1 MRVTGVIILAS
12 SCVGLNGSHYLANTR
27 HIRLFGAECR
37 SMVISALYGAVP
49 LAFRGFYEGFDGLAC
64 CFCGSI
70 PYLLRLFNGVEVL
83 LIGTN

>member
-1 MRVTGVIILAS
+1 MIVTGVRILVMW
-12 SCVGLNGSHYLANTR
+12 CVGLNASHYLANTR

-70 PYLLRLFNGVEVL
+70 PYLLTLSNGVEFL
-83 LIGTN
+83 LIGTK